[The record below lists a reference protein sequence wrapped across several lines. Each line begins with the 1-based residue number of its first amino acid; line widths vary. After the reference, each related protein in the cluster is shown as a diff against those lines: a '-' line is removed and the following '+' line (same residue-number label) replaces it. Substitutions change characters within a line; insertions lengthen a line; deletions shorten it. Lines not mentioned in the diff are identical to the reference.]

1 MKSLFAWLEKAMQK
15 ILKIAQR
22 EYIEVVRTKTFILS
36 ILMTPA
42 IIAIVVFINS
52 RTQRSITGP
61 RPPRTVVVADLSK
74 QLTDQVKASFDQ
86 YNVSNPQRQ
95 ILVQELYTD
104 SSSDEPAKQKVRNGQ
119 LDAYIVLDEDTVEGA
134 GKIHSFTRGTNIA
147 ELDLLSTV
155 ENLLNS
161 AVVNRRC
168 KLRDVSPE
176 LLAELRRRVPAER
189 VDIGSPSQQKRLK
202 EGEQIAKT
210 MVPFFF
216 MFLMFMGIF
225 GMGQH
230 MLTSVIEEKNSRVM
244 EVLLSAV
251 SPFELMA
258 GKIVGLAGI
267 SLTVIALWTAAACGT
282 VYYGAAHWWDV
293 NIELPAEILPYFVI
307 YFVLG
312 FLMFSSILAGI
323 GSVCNTLKEAQ
334 SLMMPITFMFILPMV
349 AWFNLAQRPDGL
361 LARVLSFL
369 PPLTPMVMTLR
380 LASNPPPSFLEVSAS
395 IILLAAFVPA
405 VMWVAAKV
413 FRTGILM
420 YGKRPGFWE
429 VLRWLRQR

>member
-1 MKSLFAWLEKAMQK
+1 MQK

-22 EYIEVVRTKTFILS
+22 EYIEVVRTKTFILG

-74 QLTDQVKASFDQ
+74 QLTDQIKASFDQ

-119 LDAYIVLDEDTVEGA
+119 LDAYIVLDEDTIEGA

-267 SLTVIALWTAAACGT
+267 SLTVIALWAAAACGT

-334 SLMMPITFMFILPMV
+334 SLMMPITFIFILPMV

-429 VLRWLRQR
+429 VLRWLRQN

>member
-1 MKSLFAWLEKAMQK
+1 MQK

-74 QLTDQVKASFDQ
+74 QLTDQIKASFDQ

-119 LDAYIVLDEDTVEGA
+119 LDAYIVLDEDTIEGA

-176 LLAELRRRVPAER
+176 LLDELRRRVPAER
-189 VDIGSPSQQKRLK
+189 VDIGSASQQKRLK

-334 SLMMPITFMFILPMV
+334 SLMMPITFIFILPMV

-420 YGKRPGFWE
+420 YGKRPGLWE
-429 VLRWLRQR
+429 VIHWLRQR

>member
-189 VDIGSPSQQKRLK
+189 VDIGSPSQQKSLK

-429 VLRWLRQR
+429 VLRWLRQN

>member
-1 MKSLFAWLEKAMQK
+1 MRK

-22 EYIEVVRTKTFILS
+22 EYIEVVRTKTFLLS

-42 IIAIVVFINS
+42 IIATIIFVNS
-52 RTQRSITGP
+52 LTQRSITGP
-61 RPPRTVVVADLSK
+61 RPPRTVLVADLSK
-74 QLTDQVKASFDQ
+74 ELTDEIKASFDQ
-86 YNVSNPQRQ
+86 YNTSNPQRQ
-95 ILVQELYTD
+95 ILLEALAAD
-104 SSSDEPAKQKVRNGQ
+104 DRSDESAKKKVRDGQ
-119 LDAYIVLDEDTVEGA
+119 LDVYVVLDKDTVG
-134 GKIHSFTRGTNIA
+134 GTGTIHSFTRGTNIA

-161 AVVNRRC
+161 AIVNRRC
-168 KLRDVSPE
+168 KVRDISPE
-176 LLAELRRRVPAER
+176 LLAELRRRVPVER
-189 VDIGSPSQQKRLK
+189 VDIGSPSQQKRLR

-210 MVPFFF
+210 MVSFFF

-230 MLTSVIEEKNSRVM
+230 ILTSVIEEKNSRVM

-258 GKIVGLAGI
+258 GKIMGLAGI
-267 SLTVIALWTAAACGT
+267 SLTVMTLWAAAACGT
-282 VYYGAAHWWDV
+282 AYYGGSRWWHVSID
-293 NIELPAEILPYFVI
+293 LPMEILPYFVI

-334 SLMMPITFMFILPMV
+334 SLMMPITFIFILPMV
-349 AWFNLAQRPDGL
+349 AWFNLAQRPDGP

-380 LASNPPPSFLEVSAS
+380 LASTPPPSFLEVFAS

-420 YGKRPGFWE
+420 YGKRPGLRE
-429 VLRWLRQR
+429 VIHWLRQS

>member
-1 MKSLFAWLEKAMQK
+1 
-15 ILKIAQR
+15 
-22 EYIEVVRTKTFILS
+22 
-36 ILMTPA
+36 
-42 IIAIVVFINS
+42 
-52 RTQRSITGP
+52 
-61 RPPRTVVVADLSK
+61 VADLSK
-74 QLTDQVKASFDQ
+74 DLTDEIKASFDQ

-95 ILVQELYTD
+95 ILLQELYTD
-104 SSSDEPAKQKVRNGQ
+104 ESCDEPAKEKVRKGQ
-119 LDAYIVLDEDTVEGA
+119 LDAYIVLDKDTVEGT
-134 GKIHSFTRGTNIA
+134 GKIHSFTRSTNIA

-168 KLRDVSPE
+168 KLRDISLE

-189 VDIGSPSQQKRLK
+189 VDIGSASQQKRLR

-210 MVPFFF
+210 MVSFFF

-230 MLTSVIEEKNSRVM
+230 ILTSVIEEKNSRVM

-258 GKIVGLAGI
+258 GKIMGLAGI
-267 SLTVIALWTAAACGT
+267 SLTVMTLWAAAACGT
-282 VYYGAAHWWDV
+282 AYYGAARWWDV
-293 NIELPAEILPYFVI
+293 NIDLPAEIIPYFVI

-334 SLMMPITFMFILPMV
+334 SLMMPITFVFILPMV

-380 LASNPPPSFLEVSAS
+380 LASTPPPSFLEVFAS

-420 YGKRPGFWE
+420 YGKRPGLWE
-429 VLRWLRQR
+429 VVHWLRQS

>member
-74 QLTDQVKASFDQ
+74 QLTDQIKASFDQ

-104 SSSDEPAKQKVRNGQ
+104 SSSDEPARQKVRNGQ
-119 LDAYIVLDEDTVEGA
+119 LDAYIVLDEDTIEGA

-189 VDIGSPSQQKRLK
+189 VDIGSASQQKRLK

-210 MVPFFF
+210 MIPFFF

-267 SLTVIALWTAAACGT
+267 SLTVIALWAATACGT

-312 FLMFSSILAGI
+312 FLLFSSILAGI

-349 AWFNLAQRPDGL
+349 AWFNLVQRPDGL

-380 LASNPPPSFLEVSAS
+380 LASNPPPSFLEVFAS

-420 YGKRPGFWE
+420 YGKRPGLWE
-429 VLRWLRQR
+429 VLRWLRQN

>member
-1 MKSLFAWLEKAMQK
+1 MQK

-22 EYIEVVRTKTFILS
+22 EYIDVVRTKTFILS

-74 QLTDQVKASFDQ
+74 QLTDQIKASFDQ

-119 LDAYIVLDEDTVEGA
+119 LDAYIVLDEDTIEGA

-161 AVVNRRC
+161 AIVNRRC

-189 VDIGSPSQQKRLK
+189 VDIGSASQQKRLR

-210 MVPFFF
+210 MVSFFF

-258 GKIVGLAGI
+258 GKVVGLAGI
-267 SLTVIALWTAAACGT
+267 SLTVIALWAAAACGT

-334 SLMMPITFMFILPMV
+334 SLMMPITFIFILPMV

-420 YGKRPGFWE
+420 YGKRPGLWE

>member
-1 MKSLFAWLEKAMQK
+1 MPNILE
-15 ILKIAQR
+15 IARR

-42 IIAIVVFINS
+42 IIAIIIFVNS
-52 RTQRSITGP
+52 LTQRSITGP
-61 RPPRTVVVADLSK
+61 RPPRQVVVADLSK
-74 QLTDQVKASFDQ
+74 DLTDEIKASFDQ

-95 ILVQELYTD
+95 ILLQELYTD
-104 SSSDEPAKQKVRNGQ
+104 ESCDEPAKEKVRKGQ
-119 LDAYIVLDEDTVEGA
+119 LDAYIVLDKDTVEGT
-134 GKIHSFTRGTNIA
+134 GKIHSFTRSTNIA

-168 KLRDVSPE
+168 KLRDISLE

-189 VDIGSPSQQKRLK
+189 VDIGSASQQKRLR

-210 MVPFFF
+210 MVSFFF

-230 MLTSVIEEKNSRVM
+230 ILTSVIEEKNSRVM

-258 GKIVGLAGI
+258 GKIMGLAGI
-267 SLTVIALWTAAACGT
+267 SLTVMTLWAAAACGT
-282 VYYGAAHWWDV
+282 AYYGAARWWDV
-293 NIELPAEILPYFVI
+293 NIDLPAEIIPYFVI

-334 SLMMPITFMFILPMV
+334 SLMMPITFVFILPMV

-380 LASNPPPSFLEVSAS
+380 LASTPPPSFLEVFAS

-420 YGKRPGFWE
+420 YGKRPGLWE
-429 VLRWLRQR
+429 VVHWLRQS

>member
-1 MKSLFAWLEKAMQK
+1 MPNILE
-15 ILKIAQR
+15 IARR

-42 IIAIVVFINS
+42 IIAIIIFVNS
-52 RTQRSITGP
+52 LTQRSITGP
-61 RPPRTVVVADLSK
+61 RPPRQVVVADLSK
-74 QLTDQVKASFDQ
+74 DLTDEIKTSFDQ

-95 ILVQELYTD
+95 ILLQELYTD
-104 SSSDEPAKQKVRNGQ
+104 ESCDEPAKEKVRKGQ
-119 LDAYIVLDEDTVEGA
+119 LDAYIVLDEDTVEGT
-134 GKIHSFTRGTNIA
+134 GKIHSFTRSTNIA

-161 AVVNRRC
+161 AVVNRLC

-189 VDIGSPSQQKRLK
+189 VDIGSASQQKRLR

-210 MVPFFF
+210 MVSFFF

-258 GKIVGLAGI
+258 GKIMGLAGI
-267 SLTVIALWTAAACGT
+267 SLTVMTLWAAAACGT
-282 VYYGAAHWWDV
+282 AYYGAARWWDV
-293 NIELPAEILPYFVI
+293 NIDLPAGILPYFVI

-323 GSVCNTLKEAQ
+323 GSVCNTIKEAQ
-334 SLMMPITFMFILPMV
+334 SLMMPISLVFILPMV

-380 LASNPPPSFLEVSAS
+380 LASTPPPSFLEVFAS

-420 YGKRPGFWE
+420 YGKRPGLWE
-429 VLRWLRQR
+429 VIHWLRQS